1 MIPPA
6 LQSGL
11 ALAGLAVGA
20 ILGIIVVWK
29 ITKSL
34 IKLLL
39 WCAVLAVLVFGLL
52 MLLAPA
58 V

>member
-6 LQSGL
+6 LQSGI
-11 ALAGLAVGA
+11 ALAGLAAGA
-20 ILGIIVVWK
+20 ILGVIVVWK

-39 WCAVLAVLVFGLL
+39 WCAVLAMLIFGLL

-58 V
+58 A